1 MWNVFHQALTRM
13 SSRRESLKKI
23 VGTDFENG
31 TIPRDSTIMV
41 RNVFGAKW
49 GPPNAK
55 GWCSM
60 LEAES

>member
-1 MWNVFHQALTRM
+1 MP
-13 SSRRESLKKI
+13 SRRESFKKI

-31 TIPRDSTIMV
+31 TIPRDSTNMV

-49 GPPNAK
+49 GPLNVK

-60 LEAES
+60 LEAKS